1 MIILE
6 DIKTLVKLLPFEQ
19 DVKDSIVNNTE
30 EIMKFNSFI
39 SQKYTLTQKEAESQ
53 VQIKLESMY
62 KEIDPLTINDPVETS
77 ANNAREYSKSEGYDR
92 FEELKEAII
101 NLSNSLKHFTNQ

>member
-6 DIKTLVKLLPFEQ
+6 DIKTLVKLLPFGQ

-53 VQIKLESMY
+53 VQSNLRVCIKRL
-62 KEIDPLTINDPVETS
+62 I
-77 ANNAREYSKSEGYDR
+77 
-92 FEELKEAII
+92 
-101 NLSNSLKHFTNQ
+101 H